1 MQEEQVL
8 QIALTMLPEIGTVN
22 TKALL
27 TTFGSASAIF
37 QAKKKE
43 LAQVEGIGERKA
55 KLIKDFT
62 AFNEVEKEIIFT
74 KKNDY
79 QIIFQTD
86 DQYPKR
92 LLNCYDAPVVLY
104 LNGHCNLNA
113 SKIIS
118 IVGTRNNTDYGKQI
132 VEQFI
137 AELPHENLIIVSGLA
152 FGIDAIAHKAALK
165 NKIPTIGVL
174 AHGLDR
180 IYPMQHRNL
189 SKEMVA
195 GGGLLTE
202 FRKGVLPDKHNFP
215 KRNRIVAGMADATIV
230 IETATKGG
238 SMITA
243 DLAATYNR
251 ELFALPGKI
260 IDAKSSGCNQLI
272 KENKANLFNG
282 SADFLEWMGWHPKTV
297 TPKKQRVLIY
307 EFTKDELQIADLLR
321 DNQARSIDE
330 LYLKSGLSSSA
341 FAAAILSLELQN
353 AVTSL
358 PGKMFRLLV

>member
-1 MQEEQVL
+1 MQEEQVF
-8 QIALTMLPEIGTVN
+8 QIALTMLPEIGSVHTR
-22 TKALL
+22 ALL
-27 TTFGSASAIF
+27 SAFGSASAIF

-43 LAQVEGIGERKA
+43 LALIDGIGERKA
-55 KLIKDFT
+55 KLIKDFSAFT
-62 AFNEVEKEIIFT
+62 AVEKEINFN
-74 KKNDY
+74 KKNNY

-92 LLNCYDAPVVLY
+92 LLNCYDAPVILY
-104 LNGHCNLNA
+104 FNGSCDLNA

-118 IVGTRNNTDYGKQI
+118 IVGTRNNSDYGKQI
-132 VEQFI
+132 VDQFI
-137 AELPHENLIIVSGLA
+137 AELPHENLIILSGLA

-189 SKEMVA
+189 SKEMLVD
-195 GGGLLTE
+195 GGLLTE

-243 DLAATYNR
+243 DLASTYNR

-260 IDAKSSGCNQLI
+260 TDIKSSGCNQLI

-282 SADFLEWMGWHPKTV
+282 AADFIEWMGWQPKLV
-297 TPKKQRVLIY
+297 TPKKQRILFY
-307 EFTKDELQIADLLR
+307 EFTREELVIADLLR
-321 DNQARSIDE
+321 DNQARSIDD
-330 LYLKSGLSSSA
+330 LYVKSGLSSSA
-341 FAAAILSLELQN
+341 FAAALLSLELQN
-353 AVTSL
+353 AIQSL
-358 PGKMFRLLV
+358 PGKMFRLQV